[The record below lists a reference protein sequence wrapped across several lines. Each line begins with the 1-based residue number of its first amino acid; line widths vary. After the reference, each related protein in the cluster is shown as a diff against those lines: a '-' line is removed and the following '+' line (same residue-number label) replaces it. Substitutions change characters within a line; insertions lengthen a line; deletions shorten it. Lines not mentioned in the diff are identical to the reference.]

1 MASGLFQRWQLLPA
15 ALTGSFRSS
24 EPTPAEILRPQRV
37 SICIMYVLGTYS
49 SSVTYAWALTT
60 DQSHNP
66 RRPRQK
72 AQSQT
77 LKLGSWPPKAPTGGA
92 NHFPHV
98 PARVVPFLS
107 NNAKL
112 RLWPEPFGPARLH
125 SRNPLTTRTA
135 LDPLFLLLFCHP
147 PQCLFLAARP
157 HYVVTSRLPSLLL
170 CLFSCASLCLSSGA
184 SNLALPVPFTPTTPP
199 TAAAAS
205 QSPPLCSQ
213 TRRA

>member
-15 ALTGSFRSS
+15 ALTGSFRTNTRGNSPS
-24 EPTPAEILRPQRV
+24 QRV
-37 SICIMYVLGTYS
+37 SICMNVCTRNLLQFRYLCLGPHDGPIPQPAAAPT
-49 SSVTYAWALTT
+49 
-60 DQSHNP
+60 
-66 RRPRQK
+66 K
-72 AQSQT
+72 GQSQT

-92 NHFPHV
+92 NHFPRV

-157 HYVVTSRLPSLLL
+157 QLRRDLAVAFSPLVSLL
-170 CLFSCASLCLSSGA
+170 LCLSSGA